1 MAITKEIRNLRG
13 EIGWLIFDQ
22 RLTVNLERPLGQSTS
37 FLRFIFINFSFLFK
51 SVAVLLVPF
60 RFSVR
65 PRSGKKAAISM
76 TFLFLFIFS
85 LSLSHYLPFSLN
97 FLKIFFCAA
106 SSVTYGHFSPFFRFF
121 FLYLSLSLLNTATSI
136 DFYPFV
142 PCRGRIENN
151 RFRTHKYEE

>member
-97 FLKIFFCAA
+97 FLKIFFLRCFFC
-106 SSVTYGHFSPFFRFF
+106 YLWPFFAIFPLLF
-121 FLYLSLSLLNTATSI
+121 PLSLSLSVKYSNVYWFLSI
-136 DFYPFV
+136 RSVSWPNWKQSIQDA
-142 PCRGRIENN
+142 
-151 RFRTHKYEE
+151 